1 MAAGQ
6 HKGTVTTLLH
16 DVREGRDG
24 AADELMAIVYDEL
37 RSIASRFMAKVPN
50 SDTLQ
55 PTALVN
61 EAYLRLLG
69 KTEMDWQNRGQFFAL
84 AARAMHDI
92 IVEQARRHSALKRG
106 GNRQRISLEHTE
118 IALESQADG
127 VLALSEALGKL
138 QEVDSLAAEVVMLR
152 FFSGLTH
159 EQTALALD
167 LPRIKVRRQWQY
179 AKAFLYKELEAQK
192 HRC

>member
-1 MAAGQ
+1 MAAEQ

-61 EAYLRLLG
+61 EADLRLLG

-92 IVEQARRHSALKRG
+92 TVEQARRHSALKRG

-159 EQTALALD
+159 EQTALALN

-192 HRC
+192 DRC

>member
-1 MAAGQ
+1 MVAEQ

>member
-1 MAAGQ
+1 MAAEQ

-16 DVREGRDG
+16 DLREGREG

-37 RSIASRFMAKVPN
+37 RRIASRFMAKVPN

-55 PTALVN
+55 PTALVS

-106 GNRQRISLEHTE
+106 GDRQRISLEHTE
-118 IALESQADG
+118 IAVETQADD
-127 VLALSEALGKL
+127 VLALSEALNKL
-138 QEVDSLAAEVVMLR
+138 REDDCLAAEVVMLE

-167 LPRIKVRRQWQY
+167 LPRIKVRRHWQY
-179 AKAFLYKELEAQK
+179 AKAFLYRELERQN
-192 HRC
+192 HRS